1 MTCIVGIVD
10 RERKSVLIMGDS
22 AGCSG
27 GSMTIRC
34 DSKVFAIGD
43 FIFGGTTSF
52 RMIQL
57 LRYSFKPPVPDLE
70 MTGFLVREPAGHD
83 LDRFM
88 CTRFVDRLRTCFQ
101 AGGFLTVGNGADI
114 GGQFLV
120 GYRDRLFRI
129 DSDFQV
135 GEAQDGFDSVGSG
148 QEFARGAIHA
158 LRGVGERD
166 KPLVARKALEA
177 ASHYSTTVRGPFRY
191 VSTGDL
197 DAGICVAE

>member
-10 RERKSVLIMGDS
+10 PERQSVLIMGDS
-22 AGCSG
+22 AGSGG
-27 GSMTIRC
+27 GSMTIRR

-57 LRYSFKPPVPDLE
+57 LRYSFKPPVPDLA
-70 MTGFLVREPAGHD
+70 MTGFAVHASAEHD

-88 CTRFVDRLRTCFQ
+88 CTRFVESLRECFRR
-101 AGGFLTVGNGADI
+101 GGFITEGHGPDL
-114 GGQFLV
+114 GGEFLV

-129 DSDFQV
+129 GSDFQV

-148 QEFARGAIHA
+148 EEFARGAIHA
-158 LRGVGERD
+158 LRGVGQRD
-166 KPLVARKALEA
+166 ELLVARKALEA

-191 VSTGDL
+191 VSTGEL
-197 DAGICVAE
+197 AAGIREV